1 MDGPSDRASIA
12 DAGIPSVTTFDS
24 SAQRQDPE
32 TPESVLTRFGIETL
46 DENFTEFTVVASM
59 PVGHLTNPFTGM
71 PTIGPLAILVDDV
84 AGRANFYRRGSGQW
98 TVSSELTVELSPDGI
113 DSLQSAPDE
122 PVVASSRPLG
132 PHGETLLAICTLSH
146 RGSTI
151 GGGTVRTVA
160 ITGGPDGPIQRG
172 PDALTRT
179 PQTTMAELMSA
190 DPLPTEAERSEASN
204 EPDSGTYRLAQ
215 RPDSII
221 NNLIGIVHGG
231 VSSAGLELVASAAIN
246 HGQSTPLRSAS
257 IRVNFLRPFFA
268 GSRSRYEGTALR
280 IGRNS
285 AIGDAQAVGDDG
297 KVAILARVTGYR

>member
-1 MDGPSDRASIA
+1 MTTPDPSA
-12 DAGIPSVTTFDS
+12 AGL
-24 SAQRQDPE
+24 DPE
-32 TPESVLTRFGIETL
+32 TPESVLTRFGITTL

-59 PVGHLTNPFTGM
+59 PVGHLVNPFTGM

-84 AGRANFYRRGSGQW
+84 AGRANFHRRGSGQW

-113 DSLQSAPDE
+113 GSLQSAPHE

-132 PHGETLLAICTLSH
+132 PHGATLLAICTLSH

-172 PDALTRT
+172 PDLLIRT
-179 PQTTMAELMSA
+179 PQTSLADLMATE
-190 DPLPTEAERSEASN
+190 PLRVE
-204 EPDSGTYRLAQ
+204 SGAYRLAQ
-215 RPDSII
+215 RPDPMI

-246 HGQSTPLRSAS
+246 HEQAEPLRTAS

-268 GSRSRYEGTALR
+268 GAQSRYEGTALR
-280 IGRNS
+280 VGRNS
-285 AIGDAQAVGDDG
+285 AVGDAQAVGDDG
-297 KVAILARVTGYR
+297 KTAIIARTTGYR

>member
-1 MDGPSDRASIA
+1 MTFIDQP
-12 DAGIPSVTTFDS
+12 AG
-24 SAQRQDPE
+24 RQDPE
-32 TPESVLTRFGIETL
+32 TPESVITRFGIQTL

-59 PVGHLTNPFTGM
+59 PVGHLVNPFTGM
-71 PTIGPLAILVDDV
+71 PTVGPLAILVDDV
-84 AGRANFYRRGSGQW
+84 GGRANFYRRGSGQW

-113 DSLQSAPDE
+113 DSLQAAPAE

-132 PHGETLLAICTLSH
+132 PHGATLLAICTLSH
-146 RGSTI
+146 RGTTI

-172 PDALTRT
+172 PDPLIRT
-179 PQTTMAELMSA
+179 PETSLAELMSGEPL
-190 DPLPTEAERSEASN
+190 DPE
-204 EPDSGTYRLAQ
+204 SGTYRLAQ

-246 HGQSTPLRSAS
+246 HEQAEPLRTAS

-268 GSRSRYEGTALR
+268 GAQSRYEGTALR

-297 KVAILARVTGYR
+297 KVAIIARVTGYR

>member
-1 MDGPSDRASIA
+1 MSMVAPSDNTGAA
-12 DAGIPSVTTFDS
+12 GAGIHVVTTPDP
-24 SAQRQDPE
+24 SAELQDPE
-32 TPESVLTRFGIETL
+32 TPESVLTRFGIMTL

-59 PVGHLTNPFTGM
+59 PVGRLVNPFTGM
-71 PTIGPLAILVDDV
+71 PTVGPLAILVDDV
-84 AGRANFYRRGSGQW
+84 GGRANFYRRGSGQW

-113 DSLQSAPDE
+113 DSLQAAPDE

-132 PHGETLLAICTLSH
+132 PHGATLLAICTLSH

-160 ITGGPDGPIQRG
+160 IAGGPDGPIQRG
-172 PDALTRT
+172 PDTLVRT
-179 PQTTMAELMSA
+179 PQTSLADLMSTA
-190 DPLPTEAERSEASN
+190 PMPTEAAA
-204 EPDSGTYRLAQ
+204 YRLAQ

-246 HGQSTPLRSAS
+246 HGQAEPLRTAS

-268 GSRSRYEGTALR
+268 GAQSRYEGTALR
-280 IGRNS
+280 VGRNS

-297 KVAILARVTGYR
+297 KVSILARVTGYR

>member
-1 MDGPSDRASIA
+1 M
-12 DAGIPSVTTFDS
+12 TTS
-24 SAQRQDPE
+24 EPPAELQDPE
-32 TPESVLTRFGIETL
+32 TPESVITRFGITTL

-59 PVGHLTNPFTGM
+59 PVGRLLNPFTGM

-84 AGRANFYRRGSGQW
+84 GGRANFYRRGAGQW

-113 DSLQSAPDE
+113 DSLQAAPDE

-132 PHGETLLAICTLSH
+132 PHGATLLAICTLSH

-172 PDALTRT
+172 PDALVRT
-179 PQTTMAELMSA
+179 PETTLADLMATA
-190 DPLPTEAERSEASN
+190 PLPTQAE
-204 EPDSGTYRLAQ
+204 THVLAQ
-215 RPDSII
+215 RPDPII

-231 VSSAGLELVASAAIN
+231 VSSTGLELVASAAIN
-246 HGQSTPLRSAS
+246 HGQTEPLRTAS

-268 GSRSRYEGTALR
+268 GAQSRYEGTALR
-280 IGRNS
+280 VGRNS
-285 AIGDAQAVGDDG
+285 GIADAQAVGDDG